1 MKLEPFKLYH
11 VYNQGN
17 NKEVLFRQRADY
29 LAFLKYVRKFIS
41 EKVDILAYALMPNHF
56 HFLLNTTMESV
67 ATKKIGSLESTEL
80 QNGVRLLLT
89 SYAKI
94 YNEKYDRSGFLFRQ
108 NTKYKMI
115 ESEEDAFICFNYIHQ
130 NPMSAQLCQKME
142 DWEFSSFRDYINQR
156 KGTLV
161 NKQMARELIGIDD
174 EIVYKESYKIIPEW
188 KWNRLY

>member
-1 MKLEPFKLYH
+1 
-11 VYNQGN
+11 
-17 NKEVLFRQRADY
+17 
-29 LAFLKYVRKFIS
+29 
-41 EKVDILAYALMPNHF
+41 
-56 HFLLNTTMESV
+56 MESV

-94 YNEKYDRSGFLFRQ
+94 YNEKYDRSGSLFRQ

-115 ESEEDAFICFNYIHQ
+115 ESEEYAFICFNYIHQ